1 MSRAPP
7 SEMPPNPATHTT
19 EITVATGDRY
29 RVQGA
34 VKDIERLIVDAA
46 RGSIM
51 QLAWLIEA
59 ETGDE
64 LAVNPDSVVLLR
76 AAGPKTAA

>member
-1 MSRAPP
+1 MSA
-7 SEMPPNPATHTT
+7 SDDMPNPPTHTT

-34 VKDIERLIVDAA
+34 AKDIERLIIDAA

-59 ETGDE
+59 ESGDE
-64 LAVNPDSVVLLR
+64 LAVNPESVVLLR
-76 AAGPKTAA
+76 AVDPETAG

>member
-1 MSRAPP
+1 MA
-7 SEMPPNPATHTT
+7 NPATDTT
-19 EITVATGDRY
+19 EIIVATGDRY

-34 VKDIERLIVDAA
+34 ARDIERLILDAA

-59 ETGDE
+59 DTGDE
-64 LAVNPDSVVLLR
+64 LAVNPESVVVLR
-76 AAGPKTAA
+76 AAAPETAA